1 MWIARDKDGRLNGF
15 CAKPYRNEDEWMID
29 NLNGWY
35 QLVVFN
41 GETEQYEEEP
51 GFEELTWEDEPKEM
65 FLTSFDELVEK
76 LCPPKHDGKTFGLE
90 TEMLIAKLKYKKDHS
105 FNSYEEEKQWMI
117 DYLKEHW
124 NHKDGSLEN

>member
-1 MWIARDKDGRLNGF
+1 MWVARDKDGRLNGF
-15 CAKPYRNEDEWMID
+15 CAKPYRNGDEWMID

-41 GETEQYEEEP
+41 SKTEQYEEEP
-51 GFEELTWEDEPKEM
+51 GFENLTWEDEPKEV

-90 TEMLIAKLKYKKDHS
+90 VEMLIAKLKYREEHS
-105 FNSYEEEKQWMI
+105 FNSYEEEKQWMV
-117 DYLKEHW
+117 DYLKKNW
-124 NHKDGSLEN
+124 

>member
-1 MWIARDKDGRLNGF
+1 MWVARDKDERLNAF
-15 CAKPYRNEDEWMID
+15 CAKPYRNGDEWMID

-41 GETEQYEEEP
+41 AETEQYEEEP
-51 GFEELTWEDEPKEM
+51 GFEELTWEDEPKEV
-65 FLTSFDELVEK
+65 FLTSFDELIEK

-90 TEMLIAKLKYKKDHS
+90 AEMLIDKLKYKEEHS

-117 DYLKEHW
+117 NYLKEHW
-124 NHKDGSLEN
+124 NYVDS

>member
-1 MWIARDKDGRLNGF
+1 MWIARDKDGRLNAF
-15 CAKPYRNEDEWMID
+15 CAKPYRNGDEWMID

-41 GETEQYEEEP
+41 AETEQYEEEP
-51 GFEELTWEDEPKEM
+51 GFEELKWEDEPKEV

-90 TEMLIAKLKYKKDHS
+90 TEMLIAKLKYREDHS

-124 NHKDGSLEN
+124 NHVDIKK